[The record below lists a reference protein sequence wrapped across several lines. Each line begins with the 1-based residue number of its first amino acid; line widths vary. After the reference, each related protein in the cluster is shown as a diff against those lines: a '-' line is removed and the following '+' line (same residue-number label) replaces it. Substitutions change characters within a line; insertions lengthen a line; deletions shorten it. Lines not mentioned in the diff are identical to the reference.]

1 MRPLGPISH
10 LHGTSI
16 VVLQVVMQLLN
27 EEKVAQVD
35 ATRFPIQPEGIPRDE
50 ILSRPLG
57 PTSCDLGP
65 VPPRTETVFG
75 L

>member
-1 MRPLGPISH
+1 
-10 LHGTSI
+10 
-16 VVLQVVMQLLN
+16 MQLLN

-35 ATRFPIQPEGIPRDE
+35 ATRFPMQPEGIPRDG

-65 VPPRTETVFG
+65 VPPRTETVFELQDEEEG
-75 L
+75 SYFRRNFISILS